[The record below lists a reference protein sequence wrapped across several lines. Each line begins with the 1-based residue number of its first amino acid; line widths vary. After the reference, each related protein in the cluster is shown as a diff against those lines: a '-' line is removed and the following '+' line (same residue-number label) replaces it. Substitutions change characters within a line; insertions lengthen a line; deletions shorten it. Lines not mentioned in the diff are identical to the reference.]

1 MEGIDAKDKYAFTL
15 EFILRFVITLC
26 VCYFAMFEFVSMFR
40 DGCDYLLDV
49 FNYFDWAA
57 FLLNFYIITNIVR

>member
-1 MEGIDAKDKYAFTL
+1 
-15 EFILRFVITLC
+15 
-26 VCYFAMFEFVSMFR
+26 MFEFVSMFR